1 MKTLIVYY
9 SRTGTTE
16 ALARQLA
23 EKLGADVEPLV
34 DPTPR
39 QGIKGFWSG
48 AVDARKK
55 TLAELPELHHNPAYY
70 DCVLVG
76 TPVWAGDMTPAV
88 RAFLTKF
95 ADADA
100 AFGLFATTSMSDL
113 DKTLTSMASLLPDAP
128 KATLGC
134 KRRNVLKDRCQA
146 KIDAFIASLTPTGE

>member
-16 ALARQLA
+16 TLARQLA
-23 EKLGADVEPLV
+23 EKTGADIEPLV

-39 QGIKGFWSG
+39 KGIKGFWTG

-55 TLAELPELHHNPAYY
+55 SLAELPELHHNPAYY
-70 DCVLVG
+70 DLVLVG

-95 ADADA
+95 AETVPT
-100 AFGLFATTSMSDL
+100 FGLFATTSMSDL
-113 DKTLTSMASLLPDAP
+113 DKTLASMAALLPGKPAG
-128 KATLGC
+128 TLGV
-134 KRRNVLKDRCQA
+134 KRKEVLKNRREA
-146 KIDAFIASLTPTGE
+146 EIDAFVASLTPASE